1 MWQCVPELELSVTLS
16 NKPQRLTDTHTHTK
30 HPHPSPSHLLL
41 LSSPPSRTAVFLM
54 GVNICR
60 RAKFF
65 FSFFGFQRQPA
76 SFPPLALLSHFS
88 RDPGASSVHFLKA
101 DDVGGKKQKNKTTG
115 GGRRQSVHEKKS
127 QSLKKIFTFPS
138 QVAQRPVLEVT

>member
-1 MWQCVPELELSVTLS
+1 MKKKL
-16 NKPQRLTDTHTHTK
+16 
-30 HPHPSPSHLLL
+30 
-41 LSSPPSRTAVFLM
+41 
-54 GVNICR
+54 
-60 RAKFF
+60 
-65 FSFFGFQRQPA
+65 SFFGFQRQPA

-115 GGRRQSVHEKKS
+115 GGRRQSVHEEKVSIAEKKK
-127 QSLKKIFTFPS
+127 LTFPS